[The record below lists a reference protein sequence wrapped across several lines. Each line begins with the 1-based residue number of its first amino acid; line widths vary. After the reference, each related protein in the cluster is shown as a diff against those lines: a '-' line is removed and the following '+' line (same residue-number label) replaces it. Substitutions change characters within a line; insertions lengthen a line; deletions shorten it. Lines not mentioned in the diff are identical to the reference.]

1 MLDLFPSVP
10 ARNRERRES
19 GGTTRPTLEVRG
31 PAITGAPP
39 PRIVS
44 QVAVPVEDSPAS
56 EPHLYHSSSFDR
68 ASQELIDGITRRE
81 GVLILVG
88 QSGTGKTTLCR
99 AVIGQL
105 GRRTVTAF
113 IARPAVSF
121 DDLMRQALVE
131 FGVASED
138 RYSTVAPTPAGP
150 ALTRAIGDF
159 AASLAPLRA
168 SAVLIVDEAE
178 KLTAEVLEP
187 LLKCGDASSDER
199 RVQIVLVGRPELS
212 STIERL
218 PEVQK
223 RIAHR
228 IHLEPLESYE
238 TAAYVAQR
246 ISGDSDQPRV
256 EFDAGALTT
265 IHARTGGVPRLIDLL
280 SDRALARGY
289 ESSAAAIDEAV
300 VADAAAELALDVS
313 VSRGRRILQVVLN
326 VLAFLGLVLAGAAAA
341 AWILREDFT
350 RLINSL

>member
-1 MLDLFPSVP
+1 
-10 ARNRERRES
+10 
-19 GGTTRPTLEVRG
+19 VRG
-31 PAITGAPP
+31 PAISGAPP

-56 EPHLYHSSSFDR
+56 EPRLYHSSSFDR

-81 GVLILVG
+81 GLLILVG
-88 QSGTGKTTLCR
+88 ESGTGKTTLCQ
-99 AVIGQL
+99 AVIRQL

-121 DDLMRQALVE
+121 DDLMRQVLVE

-138 RYSTVAPTPAGP
+138 RYGTVAQTPAGP

-187 LLKCGDASSDER
+187 LVKCGDAPSDER

-218 PEVQK
+218 PEVER
-223 RIAHR
+223 RIVHR

-246 ISGDSDQPRV
+246 MSGDSDRPRV
-256 EFDAGALTT
+256 EIDAGALAE
-265 IHARTGGVPRLIDLL
+265 IHARTGGVPRVIDLL

-300 VADAAAELALDVS
+300 VADAAAELALDAG